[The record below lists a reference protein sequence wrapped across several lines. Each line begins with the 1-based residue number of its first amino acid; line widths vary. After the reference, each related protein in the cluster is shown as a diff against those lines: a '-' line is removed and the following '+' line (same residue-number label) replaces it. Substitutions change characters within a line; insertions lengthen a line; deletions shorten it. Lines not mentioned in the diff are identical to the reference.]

1 MMAVKIVLE
10 LKAKP
15 GAGDSLLETFRSIL
29 PDTRA
34 YDGCIGV
41 DTLRDRDDPDT
52 LMLVETWE
60 SRAHYEKYFAW
71 RQESGLVEQLG
82 KVVAAPPNLRYFDH
96 TDA

>member
-52 LMLVETWE
+52 LVLVETWE

>member
-41 DTLRDRDDPDT
+41 DTLRGRDDPDT
-52 LMLVETWE
+52 LMLIETWE